1 MEENHKLIAKIQH
14 FYEVMQHRINDI
26 DFMNITDTPIHE
38 QRKFAQELSELA
50 AEYSR
55 VFEAFL
61 YTEPQ

>member
-14 FYEVMQHRINDI
+14 FYDVMQHRINDI
-26 DFMNITDTPIHE
+26 DFMNITDISLH
-38 QRKFAQELSELA
+38 QQQKLSQELSELV